1 MEALNRAYNGLR
13 SFVDHFANSTT
24 GPDSAIPPKP
34 ENREPWYAELDD
46 NYMGG
51 LLDNPLTKSILRKVA
66 DSYYVDQL
74 EELLNEAAELTSDTY
89 PTLFEVIEH
98 CCETLGIVNPPE
110 IYVTGRMKGINAL
123 SLEVN
128 GNQLILVGTKVVCLS
143 PSELSF
149 LLGHELGHHQQ
160 GNLVCHTVSGLMDNL
175 TNASEIFGPLLLDTI
190 EVPLN
195 RWCRRSEFNADRAGF
210 LCSQDM
216 DAVKRL
222 FMRLGMKEIPSVY
235 ARYREL
241 ETSHPLL
248 ETRWSTLQEYIAT
261 RNNQKTQT

>member
-1 MEALNRAYNGLR
+1 MR

-24 GPDSAIPPKP
+24 GPDNTTPQKMG
-34 ENREPWYAELDD
+34 NREAWYAEWDD

-51 LLDNPLTKSILRKVA
+51 LLDNPLTRSILRKVA
-66 DSYYVDQL
+66 DSYYGEQL
-74 EELLNEAAELTSDTY
+74 EELLNEATELTPDAY
-89 PTLFEVIEH
+89 PTLFEVFAH

-110 IYVTGRMKGINAL
+110 VYVTGKMKGINAL

-128 GNQLILVGTKVVCLS
+128 GDQLILVGAKVVCLS
-143 PSELSF
+143 PAELAF

-160 GNLVCHTVSGLMDNL
+160 GNLVCHTANGLMANL
-175 TNASEIFGPLLLDTI
+175 NNTSEIFGPLLLDTI
-190 EVPLN
+190 EVPLK
-195 RWCRRSEFNADRAGF
+195 RWCRCSEFNADRAGI
-210 LCSQDM
+210 LCCQNM
-216 DAVKRL
+216 DAAKRL
-222 FMRLGMKEIPSVY
+222 FMRLGMKEMPSVY

-261 RNNQKTQT
+261 STNPAAGGNNL